1 MQKKL
6 ADETATMEGSMSF
19 FNCQRDSDIE
29 GRFGTEK
36 SNNNSDN

>member
-1 MQKKL
+1 MQNKL
-6 ADETATMEGSMSF
+6 ADETATTKESMCLTVKEGA
-19 FNCQRDSDIE
+19 DIE